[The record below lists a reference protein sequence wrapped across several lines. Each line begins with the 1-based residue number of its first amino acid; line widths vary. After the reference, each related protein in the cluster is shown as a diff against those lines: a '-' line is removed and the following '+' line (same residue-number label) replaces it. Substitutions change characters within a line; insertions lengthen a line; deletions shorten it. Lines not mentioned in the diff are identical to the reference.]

1 MEVTYENVLE
11 WFKNYF
17 DEINKYQGDLKT
29 VPKLKK
35 FFAPDLELTMYS
47 IPSPQPREPM
57 TRDALLMSFIH
68 PGLQEDLIPRYYSV
82 DVKQLIVFVHFEIRF
97 SDKPSGK
104 IWDPLQASAHYHLIV
119 DENRDL
125 KIQKINYW
133 TEPLPEDLFEYWTKR
148 RDEALADYAMDY
160 INSVLPR

>member
-1 MEVTYENVLE
+1 MEVTYENLLE
-11 WFKNYF
+11 WFENYF

-47 IPSPQPREPM
+47 IPSSQPRESM
-57 TRDALLMSFIH
+57 TRDSLLMSFVH
-68 PGLQEDLIPRYYSV
+68 PGLQEDLIPRYYAV

-104 IWDPLQASAHYHLIV
+104 TWEPLQASAHYHLIF
-119 DENRDL
+119 DENKDL
-125 KIQKINYW
+125 KIRKINYW

-160 INSVLPR
+160 LNSSH